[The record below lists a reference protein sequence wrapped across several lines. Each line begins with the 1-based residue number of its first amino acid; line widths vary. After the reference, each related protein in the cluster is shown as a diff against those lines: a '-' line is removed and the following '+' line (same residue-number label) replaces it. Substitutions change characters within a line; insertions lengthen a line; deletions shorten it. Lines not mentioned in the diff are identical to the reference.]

1 MKPTGCDPGRLVI
14 EKLANYVRLFV
25 RQSATSGNGVQ
36 DLGTFSVPEVSQ
48 LPERNENR
56 RYRRFVLM
64 IKRVL
69 DVIGSTLFILMFS
82 PIFLAVGLLIFATDG
97 PPIIYRRRVVGPRGS
112 FDAYKFRTMIRD
124 ADAKL
129 ALDPEMQRAYKEQF
143 KLKSDPRVT
152 PFGGWLRKYSLDEL
166 PQFVNVLKGQMSLVG
181 PRMITA
187 PELDKYD
194 IHKKLLLTVKPGL
207 TGYWQIKGRQ
217 DVSYAERVRMDV
229 HYITNWSLTLD
240 LLILMKTPA
249 RIIFGRGAY

>member
-1 MKPTGCDPGRLVI
+1 VGRLVV
-14 EKLANYVRLFV
+14 EEQAKYVGFFIR
-25 RQSATSGNGVQ
+25 RSAKSGNGVQ
-36 DLGTFSVPEVSQ
+36 DPGTLFLPGVSQ

-56 RYRRFVLM
+56 QDRRLVLM

-69 DVIGSTLFILMFS
+69 DITGSALLILVLL

-112 FDAYKFRTMIRD
+112 FDAYKFRTMILD

-129 ALDPEMQRAYKEQF
+129 ALDPEMLRVYKEQF

-152 PFGGWLRKYSLDEL
+152 PLGGWLRKYSLDEL
-166 PQFVNVLKGQMSLVG
+166 PQLVNVLIGQMSLVG
-181 PRMITA
+181 PRMITV

-194 IHKKLLLTVKPGL
+194 IHKELLLTVKPGL

-217 DVSYAERVRMDV
+217 DVSYSERVRMDV
-229 HYITNWSLTLD
+229 YYITNWSLALD
-240 LLILMKTPA
+240 LSILLKTPA